1 MSTAKNRSFAAAR
14 LTTAKRPCS
23 FVVPRSGHTRMSEE
37 KPALAELEESIRTL
51 EKLVE
56 ELESGEL
63 PLEKALSEFER
74 GVRLTRRCQAALAQ
88 AQQRIEILLR
98 DEEEPVPFEESA
110 DSS

>member
-1 MSTAKNRSFAAAR
+1 MSTAINRRTGALR
-14 LTTAKRPCS
+14 LTTAERPCS
-23 FVVPRSGHTRMSEE
+23 FLVHTHGHIRMPEE

-74 GVRLTRRCQAALAQ
+74 GVRLTRRCQAALAH
-88 AQQRIEILLR
+88 AQQRIEILLK
-98 DEEEPVPFEESA
+98 DDEEPVPFEESA
-110 DSS
+110 DSG